1 MLLYDS
7 ELFYAASD
15 NKEAFAFFA
24 TVALPYS
31 SLRSKNT
38 DVFFPTTPTVMNN
51 DGYEAGVHPVL
62 Q

>member
-7 ELFYAASD
+7 KLFYAASD
-15 NKEAFAFFA
+15 NKEAFAFSA
-24 TVALPYS
+24 TLALPYL

-38 DVFFPTTPTVMNN
+38 DVLSPTTPTVVTN
-51 DGYEAGVHPVL
+51 DGFEAGVHPVL

>member
-24 TVALPYS
+24 TLTLPYS
-31 SLRSKNT
+31 SLRSKNI
-38 DVFFPTTPTVMNN
+38 DVFLPTTPTVITN
-51 DGYEAGVHPVL
+51 DGFEAGVHPIL